1 MWRLLVTLARSDL
14 EVKMWVHPIEHVT
27 NVSVTLPKSFLHSEW
42 NLGNFR
48 NHNPEALSSTLSF
61 FWGVSIPFQ
70 TLLGF
75 SPQLM
80 ILVINTTF
88 ALSIWVE
95 SKSTV
100 SKWQRENQYQNN
112 ERFWIERKLTMDVR
126 GFLYRCDFKGA
137 LKFQANCE
145 WHRIRDGCLWLS
157 LWPLLC
163 TSESDRK
170 AVVKSEPHKSPYTKS
185 FSTYG
190 SGSRTRICWRSH
202 RWRRWCRTVAS
213 SSATSA
219 AHTDG

>member
-1 MWRLLVTLARSDL
+1 
-14 EVKMWVHPIEHVT
+14 MWVHPIEHVT
-27 NVSVTLPKSFLHSEW
+27 NVSVTLPKSFSHSEW

-48 NHNPEALSSTLSF
+48 NHNPEALWSTLPF

-70 TLLGF
+70 TLLRF
-75 SPQLM
+75 SPQLI

-100 SKWQRENQYQNN
+100 SKWQRENQYQND
-112 ERFWIERKLTMDVR
+112 ERFWIERKPRTSEVSSIAVTSR
-126 GFLYRCDFKGA
+126 GHWSFKPTVSDTEYVTGVCD
-137 LKFQANCE
+137 
-145 WHRIRDGCLWLS
+145 S

-190 SGSRTRICWRSH
+190 SGSRTRTCWRSH